1 MYISENIKYVGVN
14 DHDIDFFEGQFEVPL
29 GMAYN
34 SYVILDDKIAVVDSV
49 DHRFSNEWLA
59 NIKKVV
65 GNRSV
70 DYFIIQ
76 HMEPDHSSSILNFL
90 QVHPEATVVSS
101 NKAFLMMANFYKTDC
116 ANRLAVKEGD
126 SLSLGKHTLHF
137 IAAPMVHW
145 PEVIMTYDDCDK
157 VLFSADAFGKFGAN
171 DVVDPEGWACEAR
184 RYYFG
189 IVGKYGIQVQNVLKK
204 VSALDIKTICSLHG
218 PVLDGDLAPYLT
230 AYAIWSGYQVESEGV
245 VVAYTSVYGN
255 TQKAAELMAK
265 YLKEGGCKKVVLIDL
280 IREDLHESIEDA
292 FRYGTL
298 VLASTTYNSD
308 VFPKMKQFIEHLVER
323 NYQNRR
329 IAFIENGSWAPNA
342 TKVMKTLFASSK
354 NLAYAENN
362 VTILSAIDD
371 KVEEKI
377 SLLAKELLA
386 D

>member
-14 DHDIDFFEGQFEVPL
+14 DHDIDLFEGQFEVPL

-34 SYVILDDKIAVVDSV
+34 SYVIIDDKIAVVDSV
-49 DHRFSNEWLA
+49 EHRFSNEWLA
-59 NIKKVV
+59 NIRKVV
-65 GNRSV
+65 GGRPV

-76 HMEPDHSSSILNFL
+76 HMEPDHSSSISSFL
-90 QVHPEATVVSS
+90 QAYPEATVVSS
-101 NKAFLMMANFYKTDC
+101 DKAFTMMANFYKTGC
-116 ANRLAVKEGD
+116 VNRIAVKEGD

-137 IAAPMVHW
+137 ITAPMVHW

-171 DVVDPEGWACEAR
+171 DVEDPEGWACEAR

-189 IVGKYGIQVQNVLKK
+189 IVGKYGAQVQNVLKK
-204 VSALDIKTICSLHG
+204 AATLDIKTICSLHG
-218 PVLDGDLAPYLT
+218 PVLDGDLTPYLT
-230 AYAIWSGYQVESEGV
+230 AYDTWSGYKVESEGV

-265 YLKEGGCKKVVLIDL
+265 CLEEGGCKKVVLIDL
-280 IREDLHESIEDA
+280 LREDLHESIEDA

-298 VLASTTYNSD
+298 VLASTTYNND

-329 IAFIENGSWAPNA
+329 VAFIENGSWAPNA
-342 TKVMKTLFASSK
+342 TKVMKNLFAGCK
-354 NLAYAENN
+354 NITYAEND
-362 VTILSAIDD
+362 VTVLSALNE
-371 KVEEKI
+371 KAEEKI
-377 SLLAKELLA
+377 STLAKELLA